1 MVAGCSYIFKDILRR
16 TARNLN
22 DVRWFGPLFLIRHL
36 PRLTGA
42 ESAVIRVPGI
52 GKLRVRAGESDAA
65 VLRQIFGK
73 REYQIGDNPGARLRT
88 RYQSILDSGGKPV
101 IVDAGANIGAA
112 SVWFHSVYPDA
123 AIVAIEPE
131 SGNLSLLRRNLAG
144 VAGVTVIEAGVGGF
158 PGFVKVTNNGLG
170 WAVQTQRAQAGI
182 PVLTM
187 TEAFSLVPNGIPF
200 LAKVDIE
207 GFESD
212 LFSGN
217 TGWLDQVYAL
227 MVEPHDWLL
236 PGLKTSRTLQRAM
249 GTRDFDIFIR
259 GENLVYI
266 RE

>member
-187 TEAFSLVPNGIPF
+187 AEAFSTSTER
-200 LAKVDIE
+200 D
-207 GFESD
+207 S
-212 LFSGN
+212 
-217 TGWLDQVYAL
+217 
-227 MVEPHDWLL
+227 L
-236 PGLKTSRTLQRAM
+236 PGESRYRRLRERSVLRQYWLAGPGLCADGRASRLAVAWIKNQQDTAACD
-249 GTRDFDIFIR
+249 GHARF
-259 GENLVYI
+259 
-266 RE
+266 